1 MGIIQISLSMSVLI
15 LFIAVLRVLF
25 IYKISR
31 NTIMLLWKLVMLR
44 LLIPFPIPSVSFNF
58 NGWNKNFDIAS
69 MAAKGLAN
77 KQILNS
83 NMVYQVGDVSNKFSE
98 SVTQYIN
105 PFLWI
110 WIIGFG
116 ISFIIFFKAYRKSYS
131 FLRESLPIIDDIT
144 VSEWMGEQ
152 KLKRKVSVMVSDKIT
167 TPITFGIWK
176 PKIVLP
182 KNMNYQNQQQLK
194 YVLSHEMVHIKK
206 LDSFWKI
213 ISILVSCMHWFNPF
227 VWLMYTFVNCDME
240 MACDE
245 KVISIYGESEKSDY
259 ALTILYLAE
268 QKSAY
273 TILYNGF
280 GKKPIKERVRAIM
293 RYRKKSIFGISL
305 SLAIILVTVLFL
317 MLFPGNGK
325 SLNRN
330 EEAIKTVLEQIFTC
344 PNQEMIEVYNN
355 MFSRIQT
362 SPLEENI
369 NNEIDKKLYEIY
381 QPYISSKWYESFVM
395 YFYSYLYVY
404 STTDGYEIA
413 VDHID
418 IKRSDTIPTN
428 YSFMVYLNYSKEGGE
443 KNHTKIEG
451 SAQFLEEKGKISYLQ
466 LFDKNLK
473 LELMSSRN

>member
-1 MGIIQISLSMSVLI
+1 
-15 LFIAVLRVLF
+15 
-25 IYKISR
+25 
-31 NTIMLLWKLVMLR
+31 
-44 LLIPFPIPSVSFNF
+44 
-58 NGWNKNFDIAS
+58 
-69 MAAKGLAN
+69 
-77 KQILNS
+77 
-83 NMVYQVGDVSNKFSE
+83 
-98 SVTQYIN
+98 
-105 PFLWI
+105 
-110 WIIGFG
+110 
-116 ISFIIFFKAYRKSYS
+116 
-131 FLRESLPIIDDIT
+131 
-144 VSEWMGEQ
+144 
-152 KLKRKVSVMVSDKIT
+152 
-167 TPITFGIWK
+167 
-176 PKIVLP
+176 
-182 KNMNYQNQQQLK
+182 
-194 YVLSHEMVHIKK
+194 
-206 LDSFWKI
+206 
-213 ISILVSCMHWFNPF
+213 
-227 VWLMYTFVNCDME
+227 
-240 MACDE
+240 
-245 KVISIYGESEKSDY
+245 
-259 ALTILYLAE
+259 
-268 QKSAY
+268 
-273 TILYNGF
+273 
-280 GKKPIKERVRAIM
+280 M

-413 VDHID
+413 VAHID

-443 KNHTKIEG
+443 KYHTKSEG